1 MLREFTIP
9 YWKNRELHI
18 GINRYKRTGY
28 KLTVGF
34 FSCFFDTECGR
45 WGCKKGWILDLPF

>member
-28 KLTVGF
+28 KLTIGF

-45 WGCKKGWILDLPF
+45 WGYKKWWILDLPF